1 MTQPTPV
8 PLTHRGLLRRYRVPI
23 AGTMGLLAL
32 ENVFSVLEPW
42 LLGRAID
49 GLIAREYLGLAV
61 FLFASNVALAIAIVR
76 RRYDTRVFGRI
87 FAENALEA
95 VERENAVSRAVGQVT
110 ARISFVKEF
119 TDFFEMMFPAAVTSA
134 AALVGAVVMLA
145 FISPLLSAATVAAA
159 LAIGAIFWLSRGR
172 MESLNTSL
180 NDELEQQVEVLDT
193 RESPRV
199 SLHLSSLVR
208 WRVLLSDIEA
218 RNFGAAFAFT
228 ILLTAFAAWVL
239 IVVEDNTEGQVF
251 AALTYVLQF
260 SQSVVVLPYT
270 YQEFVRTREI
280 GRRLGGD
287 AST

>member
-1 MTQPTPV
+1 MSQSTPA

-61 FLFASNVALAIAIVR
+61 FLVAANVALAIAIIR

-95 VERENAVSRAVGQVT
+95 VERENAATRAVGQVT
-110 ARISFVKEF
+110 ARVSFVKEF
-119 TDFFEMMFPAAVTSA
+119 TDFFEVMFPAAIASV
-134 AALVGAVVMLA
+134 AALVGAVLMLA
-145 FISPLLSAATVAAA
+145 AISPLVCAATVAVA
-159 LAIGAIFWLSRGR
+159 LLIGSIFWLSRGR
-172 MESLNTSL
+172 METLNAAL
-180 NDELEQQVEVLDT
+180 NDEMERQVEVLDT

-199 SLHLSSLVR
+199 SAHLSSLVR

-239 IVVEDNTEGQVF
+239 IAVEDNSEGQVF

-260 SQSVVVLPYT
+260 SQSVIVLPYT

-280 GRRLGGD
+280 GRRLGGG
-287 AST
+287 ASN

>member
-1 MTQPTPV
+1 M
-8 PLTHRGLLRRYRVPI
+8 
-23 AGTMGLLAL
+23 
-32 ENVFSVLEPW
+32 
-42 LLGRAID
+42 
-49 GLIAREYLGLAV
+49 
-61 FLFASNVALAIAIVR
+61 
-76 RRYDTRVFGRI
+76 
-87 FAENALEA
+87 
-95 VERENAVSRAVGQVT
+95 
-110 ARISFVKEF
+110 
-119 TDFFEMMFPAAVTSA
+119 
-134 AALVGAVVMLA
+134 
-145 FISPLLSAATVAAA
+145 
-159 LAIGAIFWLSRGR
+159 
-172 MESLNTSL
+172 
-180 NDELEQQVEVLDT
+180 
-193 RESPRV
+193 
-199 SLHLSSLVR
+199 R